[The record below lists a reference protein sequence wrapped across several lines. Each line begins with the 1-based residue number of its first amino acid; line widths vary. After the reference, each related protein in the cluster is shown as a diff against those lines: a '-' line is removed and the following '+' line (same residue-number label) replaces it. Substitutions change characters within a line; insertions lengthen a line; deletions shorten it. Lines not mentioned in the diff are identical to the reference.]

1 MSDAKLPGWK
11 EIPLGCAVLRPMSA
25 RDYLTGSWRSQRPI
39 WEHAKCVQCG
49 VCELY
54 CPEGCISQN
63 EEGYFQADLDYCK
76 GCGICAVE
84 CWTQCI
90 TMKQEEI

>member
-11 EIPLGCAVLRPMSA
+11 EIPLGCAIQKPETA
-25 RDYLTGSWRSQRPI
+25 RNYLTGSWRSQRPI
-39 WEHAKCVQCG
+39 WEHEKCVQCG
-49 VCELY
+49 VCELF
-54 CPEGCISQN
+54 CPEGCINQDI
-63 EEGYFQADLDYCK
+63 EGYFQADLDYCK

-90 TMKQEEI
+90 KMKQEEI